1 MGEYHDLYLKLD
13 VLLLADVMNEF
24 RQSCVEHYKLDP
36 SHFNTL
42 PNFSWNVMLKLTN
55 VKIELMRDIDT
66 I

>member
-24 RQSCVEHYKLDP
+24 RQSCMEHYKLDP
-36 SHFNTL
+36 SHFITL